1 MKPWAA
7 DHDSAGSGGAAAIAC
22 TVDVVPAPLMPRAL
36 SASVVEAGA
45 FGLNQLLRLASSLI
59 LTRVLLPEAFGIMA
73 MLSLLLYGL
82 HMMSDVGILQAVVR
96 SPRGT
101 DEGFL
106 HTAFTIQAARGV
118 SLWLVASA
126 LAWPLAW
133 VFREPVLVWLVPIGA
148 LSAILDGLTSLRA
161 YLLRRRMQALPIA
174 LLELLSQLVGVV
186 VTVAAAARLE
196 LGVWSLVAG
205 TLANTSVH
213 TLGSHFL
220 PDPHRDRLR
229 WEPAARR
236 EIFSFGRWIFASSA
250 VTFLAGRGDQL
261 LLGRMLGA
269 SSLGL
274 YNIASSLAEAPES
287 LAQRFMSGVLYPL
300 YARVFN
306 ERPDDMARVY
316 YRSRAFFDASMQTA
330 LGGLYAL
337 APWIIG
343 LLYDAR
349 YQGAGLMLQ
358 LLSLRV
364 ALTLLA
370 VPCES
375 ALTARGRGEFGFR
388 ANVVLA
394 ASVLGFL
401 PVGYAMSG
409 VHGVLWA
416 MVASRA
422 AALLTLWHGAREH
435 GVLRLGRELVAPAL
449 FVAGYSLG
457 KVFLWLLGA
466 IGL

>member
-1 MKPWAA
+1 MKPSVA
-7 DHDSAGSGGAAAIAC
+7 DYHDAGSLGAAVVAC
-22 TVDVVPAPLMPRAL
+22 AAGVAPAPLTPRAL
-36 SASVVEAGA
+36 AASVAEASA

-96 SPRGT
+96 SPRGA
-101 DEGFL
+101 DETFL

-133 VFREPVLVWLVPIGA
+133 MFREPVLVWLVPIGA
-148 LSAILDGLTSLRA
+148 LSAILDGLTSMRA
-161 YLLRRRMQALPIA
+161 CLLRRRMEALPIA
-174 LLELLSQLVGVV
+174 RLELLSQLIGIVI
-186 VTVAAAARLE
+186 TVLAAARFE
-196 LGVWSLVAG
+196 LGVWSLVVG

-213 TLGSHFL
+213 TLGSHLL

-229 WEPAARR
+229 WQPAARR

-274 YNIASSLAEAPES
+274 YNVASSLADAPES

-300 YARVFN
+300 YARVVN
-306 ERPDDMARVY
+306 ERPDEMARVY
-316 YRSRAFFDASMQTA
+316 YRSRVYFDASLQTA

-337 APWIIG
+337 APWLVS

-349 YQGAGLMLQ
+349 YQGAGFMLQ

-375 ALTARGRGEFGFR
+375 LLTAHGRAEFGFR
-388 ANVVLA
+388 ANAVLA
-394 ASVLGFL
+394 ASTLGLL
-401 PVGYAMSG
+401 PAGYAVAG
-409 VHGVLWA
+409 VRGVLWA

-422 AALLTLWHGAREH
+422 ASLLTLWHAARKN
-435 GVLRLGRELVAPAL
+435 GVLHLGRELVAPAF
-449 FVAGYSLG
+449 FVTGYSLG
-457 KVFLWLLGA
+457 KALLWLLGA
-466 IGL
+466 VGL